1 MASNQIEHLPIG
13 SVRSHP
19 LVRLFKYA
27 RPFRRRLA
35 WATTFSILN
44 KIFDLAPPFIIGAA
58 VDVVVQKQDSVI
70 AKLGFPDPFHQL
82 VFLAIATA
90 IIWSLESVFEWLYGV
105 AWRNLAQ
112 TIQHEARMDAYQHV
126 QGLEL
131 RWFEDRSTGGL
142 LAVLSDDVNQLERFL
157 DGGANDILQLAVT
170 AITVTAAFF
179 IISPEVAWLAMI
191 PVPIV
196 IIGSLWFQKRLEPR
210 YAMVRSKVGDL
221 NARLANSL
229 AGIATVKS
237 FTAESHEA
245 KRLEAESAAYA
256 EHNRRAIVLSALFSP
271 LIRIVIMAGFMVTLL
286 YGGWITLQGSLAVG
300 AFSLLVFLTQRL
312 LWPFTRVGAVLDLYQ
327 RAMASTRRVLDIL
340 DVEPAIV
347 DGPERLPL
355 DAVRGDVRFDEVRF
369 SYVKGTPILRG
380 LDLTCPAGQTTA
392 IVGSTGAGKSTLI
405 KLILRFYDVD
415 LRKSDQRSRGS
426 ETPASGEDLGGTVP
440 SGAIEIDGND
450 VRSLRLRD
458 LRRAASLVSQ
468 DVYLFD
474 GTVRENIAYGW
485 PGETDDPAAWTEPPF
500 SKIIEAATLAE
511 AHEFIMQLSDGYDT
525 VVGERG
531 QKLSGGQRQRIA
543 MARAVLK
550 DAPILILDE
559 ATASVDNETEA
570 AIQRSLQTIC
580 RDRTTIV
587 IAHRLS
593 TVRHADCIH
602 VLDAGVVVERGT
614 HDQLIAQDGVYAQL
628 WRVQTGEMVREPAR
642 DSGILRRP

>member
-1 MASNQIEHLPIG
+1 MPTDQIEQLSSDSAG
-13 SVRSHP
+13 AHP
-19 LVRLFKYA
+19 LGRLLRYA
-27 RPFRRRLA
+27 RPFRRRIA

-70 AKLGFPDPFHQL
+70 ARLGFPDPFHQL
-82 VFLAIATA
+82 VFLAVATA

-112 TIQHEARMDAYQHV
+112 AIQHEARMDAFQHV

-142 LAVLSDDVNQLERFL
+142 LAILSDDVNQLERFL
-157 DGGANDILQLAVT
+157 DGGANDIIQLAVT
-170 AITVTAAFF
+170 ALTVTAAFF

-191 PVPIV
+191 PVPVV

-210 YAMVRSKVGDL
+210 YAGVRSKVGDL

-229 AGIATVKS
+229 GGIATVKS

-245 KRLEAESAAYA
+245 GRLQVESDAYA
-256 EHNRRAIVLSALFSP
+256 EQNRRAIFLSALFSP

-340 DVEPAIV
+340 DVAPTIV
-347 DGPERLPL
+347 DGPDRLPL
-355 DAVRGDVRFDEVRF
+355 DSVRGEVRFDGVRF
-369 SYVKGTPILRG
+369 SYVKGLPILRG

-415 LRKSDQRSRGS
+415 PPKGWRK
-426 ETPASGEDLGGTVP
+426 P
-440 SGAIEIDGND
+440 SGSGTAEVEEMAGDSPRVGGIEIDGND

-485 PGETDDPAAWTEPPF
+485 PGDADDPTAWTEPPF
-500 SKIIEAATLAE
+500 SRIVEAATLAE
-511 AHEFIMQLSDGYDT
+511 AHDFIGELPDGYDT

-550 DAPILILDE
+550 NAPILILDE

-602 VLDAGVVVERGT
+602 VLDAGRVVEQGT
-614 HDQLIAQDGVYAQL
+614 HDELVAGNGVYAQL
-628 WRVQTGEMVREPAR
+628 WRVQTGELVAES
-642 DSGILRRP
+642 DG

>member
-1 MASNQIEHLPIG
+1 MASDQHELLSSDSAGAP
-13 SVRSHP
+13 P
-19 LVRLFKYA
+19 LVRLFRYA
-27 RPFRRRLA
+27 RPFRRRIA

-44 KIFDLAPPFIIGAA
+44 KVFDLAPPFIIGAA
-58 VDVVVQKQDSVI
+58 VDVVVEKQDSVI

-82 VFLAIATA
+82 IFLAVATA

-112 TIQHEARMDAYQHV
+112 SIQHETRMDAYQHV

-142 LAVLSDDVNQLERFL
+142 LAILSDDVNQLERFL
-157 DGGANDILQLAVT
+157 DGGANDIIQLAVT

-229 AGIATVKS
+229 GGIATIKS
-237 FTAESHEA
+237 FTAESQEA
-245 KRLEAESAAYA
+245 GRLQVESEAYA
-256 EHNRRAIVLSALFSP
+256 EHNRRAIILSSLFSP
-271 LIRIVIMAGFMVTLL
+271 LIRIVIMGGFMVTLL

-340 DVEPAIV
+340 DVAPGII
-347 DGPERLPL
+347 DGPDRLPL
-355 DAVRGDVRFDEVRF
+355 ESVRGDVRFDHVRF
-369 SYVKGTPILRG
+369 SYVKGLPILRG
-380 LDLTCPAGQTTA
+380 LDLTCPAGRTTA

-415 LRKSDQRSRGS
+415 PRKSPRKSSGTANLKTE
-426 ETPASGEDLGGTVP
+426 ETMGDPAPT
-440 SGAIEIDGND
+440 GAIEIDGND

-485 PGETDDPAAWTEPPF
+485 PGEDEDPTAWTEPPF
-500 SKIIEAATLAE
+500 SSIIEAATLAE
-511 AHEFIMQLSDGYDT
+511 AHEFIMDLPHGYDT
-525 VVGERG
+525 AVGERG

-570 AIQRSLQTIC
+570 SIQRSLQTIC

-602 VLDAGVVVERGT
+602 VLEAGRVVERGT
-614 HDQLIAQDGVYAQL
+614 HDELVALNGAYSRL
-628 WRVQTGEMVREPAR
+628 WRVQTGESVT
-642 DSGILRRP
+642 